1 MKQRWRLLALWGLP
15 LLLAAFLGW
24 QILSGGASRFRPAT
38 SAADGTVE
46 ASSLASGRNT
56 AVARMSYGRFLD
68 YVKAGRVTAVDI
80 FDGGRTAVIEA
91 VDPDLDNRVQR
102 LRVDLPGVAPEL
114 VNNLKEQGISFDV
127 HPPRAPSPVLGLL
140 GNLLFPLLL
149 IGSLIF
155 LARRSSGMPG
165 GPGQAMQFGK
175 TKARFQ
181 MEAETGVKFAD
192 VAGVEEAKQDLEEVV
207 TFLKT
212 PERFT
217 SVGAKIPR
225 GVLLVGPPG
234 TGKTLLAKAIAGEA
248 GVPFFSL
255 SGSEFV
261 EMFVGVGASRV
272 RDLFKRAKENSPCLI
287 FIDEIDA
294 VGRQR
299 GAGIGG
305 GNDER
310 EQTLN
315 QLLTEMD
322 GFEGN
327 SGIIIIAATNRP
339 DVLDSALMRP
349 GRFDRQVSVDAP
361 DIKGRLSILK
371 VHSRNKKLAEAVSLE
386 AIARRTPGF
395 TGADLANLLNEAAIL
410 TARRRKEATTITEID
425 DAVDR
430 VIAGMEGKPLTDGR
444 SKRLIAYHEIGHAL
458 VGTLVRQH
466 DPVQKVTLIP
476 RGQAQGLTWFAPDE
490 EQSLVSKAQLRARI
504 MGALGGRAAE
514 DVVFGHAEVT
524 TGAGGDIQQVA
535 SMARQMVTRFG
546 MSDLGPLSLEAGN
559 QEVFLGRDLMTR
571 SEVSDAIANRI
582 DGAVRSIVQDCYTE
596 TVALVASQRDCMDRL
611 VELLIEKES
620 LDGNELRQIVSEYT
634 TIPEKDRFSPL
645 LEDEQAAKPLEQ
657 PLAAL

>member
-1 MKQRWRLLALWGLP
+1 MNQRWRLVLLWALPIVIGLF
-15 LLLAAFLGW
+15 LLW
-24 QILSGGASRFRPAT
+24 QVVLRGGP
-38 SAADGTVE
+38 GQVINGPTV
-46 ASSLASGRNT
+46 APRNS
-56 AVARMSYGRFLD
+56 AVARMTYGRFLD
-68 YVKAGRVTAVDI
+68 YVDAGRVTAVDI
-80 FDGGRTAVIEA
+80 FDGGRSAVVEA

-102 LRVDLPGVAPEL
+102 LRVDMPGVAPEL
-114 VNNLKEQGISFDV
+114 ISRLKEQGISFDI
-127 HPPRAPSPVLGLL
+127 HPPRTAPPALGLL

-149 IGSLIF
+149 IGSLVF
-155 LARRSSGMPG
+155 LARRSSSMPG

-175 TKARFQ
+175 SKARFL
-181 MEAETGVKFAD
+181 MEAETGVCFAD
-192 VAGVEEAKQDLEEVV
+192 VAGVEEAKEDLQEVV
-207 TFLKT
+207 TFLKQ

-217 SVGAKIPR
+217 AVGATIPR

-272 RDLFKRAKENSPCLI
+272 RDLFKRAKENAPCLI

-327 SGIIIIAATNRP
+327 NGIIILAATNRP

-349 GRFDRQVSVDAP
+349 GRFDRQVTVDAP
-361 DIKGRLSILK
+361 DIKGRLAILE
-371 VHSRNKKLAEAVSLE
+371 VHSRNKTLAEGVSLE

-410 TARRRKEATTITEID
+410 TARRRKPATTLAEID

-430 VIAGMEGKPLTDGR
+430 VIAGMEGTPLTDGR
-444 SKRLIAYHEIGHAL
+444 SKRLIAYHEVGHAL
-458 VGTLVRQH
+458 IGTLVREH

-490 EQSLVSKAQLRARI
+490 EQMLVSRAQLRARI

-514 DVVFGHAEVT
+514 AIVFGHAEVT
-524 TGAGGDIQQVA
+524 TGAAGDIQQVA
-535 SMARQMVTRFG
+535 GLARQMVTRFG
-546 MSDLGPLSLEAGN
+546 MSELGPISLEAGN

-571 SEVSDAIANRI
+571 SDVSESIATRI
-582 DGAVRSIVQDCYTE
+582 DEAVRRIVDRCYADTLQLLE
-596 TVALVASQRDCMDRL
+596 NQRPCMDRL
-611 VELLIEKES
+611 VELLIEQES
-620 LDGNELRQIVSEYT
+620 IDGDAFRSVVAEFTEV
-634 TIPEKDRFSPL
+634 PEKERFRPL
-645 LEDEQAAKPLEQ
+645 LPANG
-657 PLAAL
+657 

>member
-1 MKQRWRLLALWGLP
+1 MNQRWRQILLWGLP
-15 LLLAAFLGW
+15 ITIALVLAWQVLG
-24 QILSGGASRFRPAT
+24 SGGLNGLKP
-38 SAADGTVE
+38 GGPTV
-46 ASSLASGRNT
+46 APRNT

-68 YVKAGRVTAVDI
+68 YVAAGRVTSVDI
-80 FDGGRTAVIEA
+80 YDGGRDAVVEA

-102 LRVDLPGVAPEL
+102 LRVDLPGLAPEL
-114 VNNLKEQGISFDV
+114 INTLKEEGISFDI
-127 HPPRAPSPVLGLL
+127 HPPKTAPPALGLL

-155 LARRSSGMPG
+155 LARRSNNMPG

-175 TKARFQ
+175 TKARFA
-181 MEAETGVKFAD
+181 MEAETGVMFDD
-192 VAGVEEAKQDLEEVV
+192 VAGVNEAKQDLEEVV
-207 TFLKT
+207 TFLKQ
-212 PERFT
+212 PEKFT
-217 SVGAKIPR
+217 SVGAQIPK
-225 GVLLVGPPG
+225 GLLLVGPPG

-349 GRFDRQVSVDAP
+349 GRFDRQVTVDAP
-361 DIKGRLSILK
+361 DIKGRLSILE
-371 VHSRNKKLAEAVSLE
+371 VHSRNKKLDPELSLDS
-386 AIARRTPGF
+386 IARRTPGF

-410 TARRRKEATTITEID
+410 TARRRKESISLSEID

-430 VIAGMEGKPLTDGR
+430 IIAGMEGQPLTDGR
-444 SKRLIAYHEIGHAL
+444 SKRLIAYHEVGHAL
-458 VGTLVRQH
+458 VGTLVKDH

-476 RGQAQGLTWFAPDE
+476 RGQAQGLTWFSPDE
-490 EQSLVSKAQLRARI
+490 EQMLVSRAQLKARI

-514 DVVFGHAEVT
+514 DVVFGRSEVT

-546 MSDLGPLSLEAGN
+546 MSNLGPMSLEGGS

-571 SEVSDAIANRI
+571 SDVSEAISKQVDDQVRNIVMQCYQETLELVSAQREV
-582 DGAVRSIVQDCYTE
+582 
-596 TVALVASQRDCMDRL
+596 MDDL
-611 VELLIEKES
+611 VELLIEKET
-620 LDGNELRQIVSEYT
+620 LDGDEFRDMVAQVTE
-634 TIPEKDRFSPL
+634 IPEKERFSPVL
-645 LEDEQAAKPLEQ
+645 S
-657 PLAAL
+657 

>member
-1 MKQRWRLLALWGLP
+1 MNQRWRLIVLWALP
-15 LLLAAFLGW
+15 LLVAGFLGW
-24 QILSGGASRFRPAT
+24 QLLSGGGSNL
-38 SAADGTVE
+38 
-46 ASSLASGRNT
+46 ASSPLKSPANT
-56 AVARMSYGRFLD
+56 AVGKMSYGRFLD
-68 YVKAGRVTAVDI
+68 YVDSGRVNSVDI
-80 FDGGRTAVIEA
+80 FNSGRTAVVEI
-91 VDPDLDNRVQR
+91 VDPNLDNRVQR
-102 LRVDLPGVAPEL
+102 LRVDLPGIAPDL
-114 VNNLKEQGISFDV
+114 LNQLKSQSISFDI
-127 HPPRAPSPVLGLL
+127 HPPRPTPPLL
-140 GNLLFPLLL
+140 GVLSNLLFPLLL

-175 TKARFQ
+175 TKARFL
-181 MEAETGVKFAD
+181 MEAETGVKFED
-192 VAGVEEAKQDLEEVV
+192 VAGVEEAKQDLQEVV

-217 SVGAKIPR
+217 SVGARIPK

-361 DIKGRLSILK
+361 DIKGRLSILN
-371 VHSRNKKLAEAVSLE
+371 VHCRNKKLAPEVSLE
-386 AIARRTPGF
+386 SIARRTPGF

-410 TARRRKEATTITEID
+410 TARRRKDAITLSEID

-444 SKRLIAYHEIGHAL
+444 SKRLIAYHEVGHAL
-458 VGTLVRQH
+458 VGTLVAEH
-466 DPVQKVTLIP
+466 DPVQKVTLVP

-490 EQSLVSKAQLRARI
+490 EQMLVSRAQIKSRI
-504 MGALGGRAAE
+504 MGTLGGRAAE

-535 SMARQMVTRFG
+535 SLARQMVTRFG
-546 MSDLGPLSLEAGN
+546 MSDLGPVSLEAGN

-571 SEVSDAIANRI
+571 SDLSDAVSAKI
-582 DGAVRSIVQDCYTE
+582 DIAVRQIVFSCYQE
-596 TVALVASQRDCMDRL
+596 TKAMVDQHRECMDRL
-611 VELLIEKES
+611 VDVLIEKET
-620 LDGNELRQIVSEYT
+620 LDGDEFRAIVSEFAV
-634 TIPEKDRFSPL
+634 IPAKDRFTPILPSSTPAVVT
-645 LEDEQAAKPLEQ
+645 AASGGAHDAP
-657 PLAAL
+657 PTA

>member
-1 MKQRWRLLALWGLP
+1 MNPKFKTILLWLLPIVLVIGLSWQ
-15 LLLAAFLGW
+15 LLSNNNVDSLK
-24 QILSGGASRFRPAT
+24 SN
-38 SAADGTVE
+38 GTTI
-46 ASSLASGRNT
+46 APKNA

-68 YVKAGRVTAVDI
+68 YIEAGRVTSVDI
-80 FDGGRTAVIEA
+80 YEGGRNAVVET
-91 VDPDLDNRVQR
+91 VDSDLDNKVQR
-102 LRVDLPGVAPEL
+102 LRVDLPGLTPEL
-114 VNNLKEQGISFDV
+114 INTLKNGGISFDV
-127 HPPRAPSPVLGLL
+127 HPIKTAPPALGIL
-140 GNLLFPLLL
+140 GNLFFPVLL
-149 IGSLIF
+149 IGGLIL
-155 LARRSSGMPG
+155 LARRSNGMPG

-175 TKARFQ
+175 TKARFA
-181 MEAETGVKFAD
+181 MEANTGVVFDD
-192 VAGVEEAKQDLEEVV
+192 VAGVNEAKEDLEEVV
-207 TFLKT
+207 TFLKK
-212 PERFT
+212 PEKFT
-217 SVGAKIPR
+217 SVGARIPK

-349 GRFDRQVSVDAP
+349 GRFDRQVTVDAP
-361 DIKGRLSILK
+361 DIKGRLSILQ
-371 VHSRNKKLAEAVSLE
+371 VHSRNKKLDKDLTLE
-386 AIARRTPGF
+386 SIARRTPGF

-410 TARRRKEATTITEID
+410 TARRRKSSISILEID
-425 DAVDR
+425 DSVDR
-430 VIAGMEGKPLTDGR
+430 IVAGMEGSPLTDGR
-444 SKRLIAYHEIGHAL
+444 SKRLIAYHEVGHAIIGSL
-458 VGTLVRQH
+458 VKAH
-466 DPVQKVTLIP
+466 DPVQKVTVIP
-476 RGQAQGLTWFAPDE
+476 RGQAKGLTWFTPDDD
-490 EQSLVSKAQLRARI
+490 QALISRSQLRARI

-514 DVVFGHAEVT
+514 DVVFGKGEIT
-524 TGAGGDIQQVA
+524 TGAGGDFQQVA

-546 MSDLGPLSLEAGN
+546 MSDLGPIALEGGN
-559 QEVFLGRDLMTR
+559 QEVFVGRDLMTR
-571 SEVSDAIANRI
+571 SEVSDSISKQIDESIRVMVKSCYEDTYKIIYENRE
-582 DGAVRSIVQDCYTE
+582 A
-596 TVALVASQRDCMDRL
+596 MDKL
-611 VELLIEKES
+611 VELLIERETLGGEEFVEILS
-620 LDGNELRQIVSEYT
+620 GYT
-634 TIPEKDRFSPL
+634 KIPSKVRTPQL
-645 LEDEQAAKPLEQ
+645 LN
-657 PLAAL
+657 

>member
-1 MKQRWRLLALWGLP
+1 MNHRWRLIALWVLP
-15 LLLAAFLGW
+15 IGMALLLAWQLLG
-24 QILSGGASRFRPAT
+24 GGASENLKSTNGTTIAPRN
-38 SAADGTVE
+38 AAI
-46 ASSLASGRNT
+46 S
-56 AVARMSYGRFLD
+56 RMSYGRFLD
-68 YVKAGRVTAVDI
+68 YIDAGRVTSVDI
-80 FDGGRTAVIEA
+80 YEGGRNAVVEA
-91 VDPDLDNRVQR
+91 IDPDLDNRVQR
-102 LRVDLPGVAPEL
+102 LRVELPGLAPEL
-114 VNNLKEQGISFDV
+114 IDSLKNEGISFDI
-127 HPPRAPSPVLGLL
+127 HPAKTAPPGLGIL

-149 IGSLIF
+149 IGGLIF
-155 LARRSSGMPG
+155 LSRRSNSMPG

-175 TKARFQ
+175 TKARFA
-181 MEAETGVKFAD
+181 MEATTGVKFDD
-192 VAGVEEAKQDLEEVV
+192 VAGVTEAKEDLQEVV
-207 TFLKT
+207 TFLKQ

-217 SVGAKIPR
+217 SVGAQIPK
-225 GVLLVGPPG
+225 GVLLIGPPG

-371 VHSRNKKLAEAVSLE
+371 VHSRNKKLANNLSLE
-386 AIARRTPGF
+386 NVARRTPGF

-410 TARRRKEATTITEID
+410 TARRRKEFITLQEID

-430 VIAGMEGKPLTDGR
+430 IIAGMEGQPLTDGR
-444 SKRLIAYHEIGHAL
+444 SKRLIAYHEVGHAL
-458 VGTLVRQH
+458 IGSLVKDH
-466 DPVQKVTLIP
+466 DPVQKVTVIP
-476 RGQAQGLTWFAPDE
+476 RGQAKGLTWFSPDDD
-490 EQSLVSKAQLRARI
+490 QMLVSRAQLKARI

-514 DVVFGHAEVT
+514 DVIFGREEIT

-546 MSDLGPLSLEAGN
+546 MSDLGPVSLEGDN
-559 QEVFLGRDLMTR
+559 QEVFLGRDLMNR
-571 SEVSDAIANRI
+571 SDISDSITKKIDQKVREMVKECYLETYKLVKKNRE
-582 DGAVRSIVQDCYTE
+582 A
-596 TVALVASQRDCMDRL
+596 MDKL
-611 VELLIEKES
+611 VEILIEKETI
-620 LDGNELRQIVSEYT
+620 DGEEFCTILSKFTQIPKKERTVPNLT
-634 TIPEKDRFSPL
+634 
-645 LEDEQAAKPLEQ
+645 
-657 PLAAL
+657 

>member
-1 MKQRWRLLALWGLP
+1 MNQRWRLIALWLLP
-15 LLLAAFLGW
+15 LAVAAFLGW
-24 QILSGGASRFRPAT
+24 QVLGQGGADRFSAGSSGANSSR
-38 SAADGTVE
+38 V
-46 ASSLASGRNT
+46 ASRNT

-68 YVKAGRVTAVDI
+68 YINAGRVTAVDI
-80 FDGGRTAVIEA
+80 YDGGRNAVVEA

-102 LRVDLPGVAPEL
+102 LRVDLPGLAPDL
-114 VNNLKEQGISFDV
+114 INQLKEQGISFDV
-127 HPPRAPSPVLGLL
+127 HPPRATPPFLGIL

-149 IGSLIF
+149 IGGLIL
-155 LARRSSGMPG
+155 LARRSSGLPG

-175 TKARFQ
+175 TKARFA
-181 MEAETGVKFAD
+181 MEAETGVKFDD
-192 VAGVEEAKQDLEEVV
+192 VAGVEEAKQDLQEVV

-217 SVGAKIPR
+217 SVGAKIPK

-327 SGIIIIAATNRP
+327 SGIIIIAATNRA

-349 GRFDRQVSVDAP
+349 GRFDRQVGVDPP
-361 DIKGRLSILK
+361 DIKGRLSILN
-371 VHSRNKKLAEAVSLE
+371 VHSRNKKLADDVSLE

-410 TARRRKEATTITEID
+410 TARRRKEATTLAEID

-444 SKRLIAYHEIGHAL
+444 SKRLIAYHEVGHAL
-458 VGTLVRQH
+458 VGTLVKNH

-476 RGQAQGLTWFAPDE
+476 RGQAQGLTWFSPDE
-490 EQSLVSKAQLRARI
+490 EQMLVSRAQLKARI

-546 MSDLGPLSLEAGN
+546 MSDLGPLSLESGN

-571 SEVSDAIANRI
+571 SDVSDSITNKI
-582 DGAVRSIVQDCYTE
+582 DEAVRGMVQEAYQE
-596 TVALVASQRDCMDRL
+596 TFQLVSQHRAGMDRL
-611 VELLIEKES
+611 VELLIEKET
-620 LDGNELRQIVSEYT
+620 LDGDEFRAIVAEFAD
-634 TIPEKDRFSPL
+634 IPEKERFSPL
-645 LEDEQAAKPLEQ
+645 LAAKV
-657 PLAAL
+657 

>member
-1 MKQRWRLLALWGLP
+1 MNQRWRQIALWILP
-15 LLLAAFLGW
+15 IGVALLLVW
-24 QILSGGASRFRPAT
+24 QLVGSGALNNLRSSSAST
-38 SAADGTVE
+38 SGSTTV
-46 ASSLASGRNT
+46 APRNA

-68 YVKAGRVTAVDI
+68 YVAAGRVTAVDI
-80 FDGGRTAVIEA
+80 YDGGRNAVVEA

-102 LRVDLPGVAPEL
+102 LRVDLPGLAPEL
-114 VNNLKEQGISFDV
+114 INTLKEEGISFDI
-127 HPPRAPSPVLGLL
+127 HPPKTAPPALGIL

-155 LARRSSGMPG
+155 LARRGNSMPG

-175 TKARFQ
+175 TKARFA
-181 MEAETGVKFAD
+181 MEADTGVKFDD
-192 VAGVEEAKQDLEEVV
+192 VAGVSEAKQDLQEVV
-207 TFLKT
+207 TFLKQ

-217 SVGAKIPR
+217 SVGAQIPK

-327 SGIIIIAATNRP
+327 SGIIILAATNRP

-349 GRFDRQVSVDAP
+349 GRFDRQVTVDAP
-361 DIKGRLSILK
+361 DIKGRLSILE
-371 VHSRNKKLAEAVSLE
+371 VHSRNKKLEETLTLDS
-386 AIARRTPGF
+386 IARRTPGF

-410 TARRRKEATTITEID
+410 TARRRKESIGISEID

-430 VIAGMEGKPLTDGR
+430 IIAGMEGHPLTDGR
-444 SKRLIAYHEIGHAL
+444 SKRLIAYHEVGHAL
-458 VGTLVRQH
+458 VGTLVKDH

-476 RGQAQGLTWFAPDE
+476 RGQAQGLTWFSPDE
-490 EQSLVSKAQLRARI
+490 EQMLVSRAQLKARI

-514 DVVFGHAEVT
+514 DVVFGHSEVT
-524 TGAGGDIQQVA
+524 TGAGGDIQMVA
-535 SMARQMVTRFG
+535 SLARQMVTQFG
-546 MSDLGPLSLEAGN
+546 MSQLGPMALEGGN

-571 SEVSDAIANRI
+571 SDVSDAISKQI
-582 DGAVRSIVQDCYTE
+582 DEQVRLIVMKLYEE
-596 TVALVASQRDCMDRL
+596 TVALVGQHRQAMDKLVEQLIEQETLDGDEFRL
-611 VELLIEKES
+611 VVAEFTE
-620 LDGNELRQIVSEYT
+620 
-634 TIPEKDRFSPL
+634 IPEKERFSPL
-645 LEDEQAAKPLEQ
+645 LA
-657 PLAAL
+657 